1 MSQLELKT
9 EDASSSLEES
19 GATGDILSKDRVE
32 FLNRIGPTIAQQMT
46 EALQKLTAEEI
57 KVEFSG
63 VQTLEESKLFVDVGE
78 KCFGSF
84 VNFSCPETELEGV
97 VVLFFPLSTIE
108 VLTKL
113 LLKRY
118 LGKLGEEK
126 TDSKMK
132 LSAFKEATNILLT
145 GYISAIANALEMKF
159 RTSVPKFVRF
169 RNFEFLKPGF
179 LRGHS
184 GMDNAAC
191 IGQFGITGPGGG
203 SVIKGLFISAF

>member
-1 MSQLELKT
+1 MKTSMNISVNNRAELLQ
-9 EDASSSLEES
+9 E
-19 GATGDILSKDRVE
+19 
-32 FLNRIGPTIAQQMT
+32 IGPGIARQMT
-46 EALQKLTAEEI
+46 EVLQKLTAEKIEV
-57 KVEFSG
+57 KFG
-63 VQTLEESKLFVDVGE
+63 AVQTLEENKVLVDIGE

-97 VVLFFPLSTIE
+97 AVLFFPLSSIE

-118 LGKLGEEK
+118 LGKLGGGEA
-126 TDSKMK
+126 DSKIK

-145 GYISAIANALEMKF
+145 GYISAIANTLEMKF

-169 RNFEFLKPGF
+169 RNFEFLRPG
-179 LRGHS
+179 LVQGCSRPDRS
-184 GMDNAAC
+184 AC